1 MIAHAAIA
9 AVVAG
14 AAGAGAAGTTR
25 APRDA
30 ARALP
35 RLVAAELRKLTSTR
49 APRWVAASA
58 VGMTVLALNGAVA
71 SGGIPE
77 DRLGTLDGLRQVLGH
92 GGLAAI
98 LALVLGVLATAS
110 EHRHGTVV
118 DTLLS
123 EPRRGR
129 VLAAKAVTLAAV
141 GTVLGVV
148 VAVAAWLGTT
158 AWYAGKDIDL
168 PATLGDATVLRT
180 LAGIVAWNALYA
192 VLGVALGTIIRTPA
206 GAIVTAVLW
215 LYVLETAVAGLVP
228 DVAKWLPAMSALA
241 LGNAPDGDLLGQG
254 AAGLV
259 LLGWAA
265 TGIAGAWIATTRR
278 DVT

>member
-1 MIAHAAIA
+1 MIAHAAVA

-14 AAGAGAAGTTR
+14 VAGAGAGSRAAGR
-25 APRDA
+25 RPFG
-30 ARALP
+30 
-35 RLVAAELRKLTSTR
+35 RLVAGELHKLRSTR

-58 VGMTVLALNGAVA
+58 VGMTLLALSGAVA

-77 DRLGTLDGLRQVLGH
+77 DRLRTLDGLRQVLGH

-110 EHRHGTVV
+110 EVRHGTVV

-129 VLAAKAVTLAAV
+129 VLAAKATTLAAV
-141 GTVLGVV
+141 GAVLGVV
-148 VAVAAWLGTT
+148 VAAAAWLGTT
-158 AWYAGKDIDL
+158 AWYAGKDLDL
-168 PATLGDATVLRT
+168 PATLGDGTVLRT

-206 GAIVTAVLW
+206 GAIVTAILW
-215 LYVLETAVAGLVP
+215 LYVLETAVAGLLP
-228 DVAKWLPAMSALA
+228 DVAKWLPAMAALA
-241 LGNAPDGDLLGQG
+241 LGNTPGDDLLTQG

-259 LLGWAA
+259 LVGWTAVGLGGAYVAA
-265 TGIAGAWIATTRR
+265 TRR

>member
-1 MIAHAAIA
+1 VSA
-9 AVVAG
+9 
-14 AAGAGAAGTTR
+14 
-25 APRDA
+25 A
-30 ARALP
+30 ARRPLV

-49 APRWVAASA
+49 APRWVAASGVA
-58 VGMTVLALNGAVA
+58 MTVLALSGSVA
-71 SGGIPE
+71 SGVIPE
-77 DRLGTLDGLRQVLGH
+77 DRLRTVDGLRQVLGH

-110 EHRHGTVV
+110 EYRHGTVV

-129 VLAAKAVTLAAV
+129 VLAAKTVVLAAV
-141 GTVLGVV
+141 GAGLGL
-148 VAVAAWLGTT
+148 VAAMAAWLGAT

-180 LAGIVAWNALYA
+180 LAGIAAWNALYA

-215 LYVLETAVAGLVP
+215 LYVLETAVAGLVT
-228 DVAKWLPAMSALA
+228 DVAKWLPAMAALA
-241 LGNAPDGDLLGQG
+241 LGNAPDGELLGQG
-254 AAGLV
+254 TAGLV
-259 LLGWAA
+259 LVGWTAV
-265 TGIAGAWIATTRR
+265 GIAGAYVASTRR

>member
-1 MIAHAAIA
+1 MIAHAAVA

-14 AAGAGAAGTTR
+14 AAGAGARGRAAGR
-25 APRDA
+25 RSF
-30 ARALP
+30 RG
-35 RLVAAELRKLTSTR
+35 LVAGELRKLTSTR

-58 VGMTVLALNGAVA
+58 VGMTVLALSGAVA

-77 DRLGTLDGLRQVLGH
+77 DRLRTLDGLRQVLGH

-110 EHRHGTVV
+110 EVRHGTVV

-129 VLAAKAVTLAAV
+129 VLAAKAATLAVIGAA
-141 GTVLGVV
+141 LGVV
-148 VAVAAWLGTT
+148 VAAAAWLGTT
-158 AWYAGKDIDL
+158 AWYAGKGLDL
-168 PATLGDATVLRT
+168 PATLGDGTVLRT

-206 GAIVTAVLW
+206 GAIVTAILW
-215 LYVLETAVAGLVP
+215 LYVLETAVAGLLP
-228 DVAKWLPAMSALA
+228 DVAKWLPAMAALA
-241 LGNAPDGDLLGQG
+241 LGNAPDGDLLAQG

-259 LLGWAA
+259 LVGW
-265 TGIAGAWIATTRR
+265 TTVGIAGAYVASTRR

>member
-1 MIAHAAIA
+1 MIAHAAVA

-14 AAGAGAAGTTR
+14 MASAGAGGRAAGR
-25 APRDA
+25 RPFG
-30 ARALP
+30 
-35 RLVAAELRKLTSTR
+35 RLVSAELRKLASTR

-58 VGMTVLALNGAVA
+58 VGMTLLALSGAVA

-77 DRLGTLDGLRQVLGH
+77 DRLVTLDGLRQVLGH

-129 VLAAKAVTLAAV
+129 VLAAKATTLAAV
-141 GTVLGVV
+141 GTALGVV
-148 VAVAAWLGTT
+148 VAIAAWLGSA
-158 AWYAGKDIDL
+158 AWYAGKGIDL
-168 PATLGDATVLRT
+168 PTSLGDATVLRT

-206 GAIVTAVLW
+206 GAIVTAILW
-215 LYVLETAVAGLVP
+215 LYVLETAVAGLLP
-228 DVAKWLPAMSALA
+228 DVGKWLPAMAALA

-259 LLGWAA
+259 LVGW
-265 TGIAGAWIATTRR
+265 TVVGIAGAYIASTRR

>member
-1 MIAHAAIA
+1 MSAHAAVA

-14 AAGAGAAGTTR
+14 VAASRAGGGER
-25 APRDA
+25 GRRP
-30 ARALP
+30 LG
-35 RLVAAELRKLTSTR
+35 RLVAAELRKLASTR

-58 VGMTVLALNGAVA
+58 VGMTVLALSGAVA

-77 DRLGTLDGLRQVLGH
+77 DRLRTLDGLRQVLGH

-129 VLAAKAVTLAAV
+129 VLGAKAVTLAAV
-141 GTVLGVV
+141 GTALGVV

-158 AWYAGKDIDL
+158 AWYAGTDIDL

-206 GAIVTAVLW
+206 GAIVTAILW
-215 LYVLETAVAGLVP
+215 LYVLETAVAGLLP
-228 DVAKWLPAMSALA
+228 DVAKWLPAMAALA

-259 LLGWAA
+259 LVGW
-265 TGIAGAWIATTRR
+265 TVIGVAGAYIASTRR

>member
-1 MIAHAAIA
+1 MIAHAAVA

-14 AAGAGAAGTTR
+14 VTSAGAGGRAAGR
-25 APRDA
+25 RPFG
-30 ARALP
+30 
-35 RLVAAELRKLTSTR
+35 RLVAAELRKLASTR

-58 VGMTVLALNGAVA
+58 VGMTLLALSGAVA

-77 DRLGTLDGLRQVLGH
+77 DRLATLDGLRQVLGH

-110 EHRHGTVV
+110 EVRHGTVV
-118 DTLLS
+118 DTFLS

-129 VLAAKAVTLAAV
+129 VLAAKAATLAVV
-141 GTVLGVV
+141 GAGLGVV
-148 VAVAAWLGTT
+148 VAVAAWFGAS

-168 PATLGDATVLRT
+168 PATLGDGTVLRT
-180 LAGIVAWNALYA
+180 LAGIVAWNMLYA

-206 GAIVTAVLW
+206 GAIVTAILW
-215 LYVLETAVAGLVP
+215 LYVLETAVAGLLP
-228 DVAKWLPAMSALA
+228 DVAKWLPAMAALA

-254 AAGLV
+254 AAGMVLV
-259 LLGWAA
+259 GW
-265 TGIAGAWIATTRR
+265 TVVGIAGAYVASTRR